1 MLKTLNP
8 FNSLFG
14 RIFLGFWGTVI
25 FIVGIVLL
33 VNQQLATWDKVRPAD
48 KYQLKS
54 LYKVSDMLTEAPH
67 YTIEK
72 LAKKLENKFKNT
84 MIVLKDADTG
94 KMVYPPKIHPRL
106 NKGIISN
113 LALKAEPLQVRSEH
127 ITVIGPKLF
136 DRGDKSYQLMLISK
150 NRHSDHF
157 WAQLWKMPI
166 WLKLIL
172 LALVTLVPCWLIARN
187 ISKPVT
193 KLRYSSQTLASG
205 DLQHRVE
212 GFDKRQD
219 EIGHLANDFNNMAD
233 KLSSLIS
240 LYKRLL
246 ADVSHELRTPLT
258 RLELS
263 LAMALKEPENNQRQ
277 LARAERELHKLDDI
291 IGNVLRLAKL
301 ENHEVSIE
309 QKEVDLTDLLSQIIR
324 SCQLEA
330 RAKHIDIHSEISDDL
345 TLIGDEILLSFAF
358 DNVIRNAIKYSPEKS
373 CVSISSTQDN
383 AYIRVIIQDQGT
395 GVDEHELEQLFVPFF
410 RGKQAMQ
417 ESNGAGLG
425 LAIASK
431 AIMRHG
437 GTIYAENI
445 TSQDAGSAGELLGL
459 SVTIKLPIHVTA

>member
-1 MLKTLNP
+1 LSILKTLNP
-8 FNSLFG
+8 FNTLFG

-33 VNQQLATWDKVRPAD
+33 VNQQLANWDKVRPAD

-54 LYKVSDMLTEAPH
+54 LHKVSDMLSENPR
-67 YTIEK
+67 YNIK
-72 LAKKLENKFKNT
+72 GLAKKIEHKFKNT

-94 KMVYPPKIHPRL
+94 KLVYPPKIHPRL

-113 LALKAEPLQVRSEH
+113 LALKAEPLQVRDEH

-150 NRHSDHF
+150 NRHADHF
-157 WAQLWKMPI
+157 WIQLWKMPI

-193 KLRYSSQTLASG
+193 KLRHSSQTLASG
-205 DLQHRVE
+205 DLQHRVD
-212 GFDKRQD
+212 GFEKRQD
-219 EIGHLANDFNNMAD
+219 EIGYLASDFNNMAD
-233 KLSSLIS
+233 KLSALIS

-258 RLELS
+258 RLELT

-277 LARAERELHKLDDI
+277 LERAERELHKLDDI

-309 QKEVDLTDLLSQIIR
+309 QNDVDLTDLLSQIIR
-324 SCQLEA
+324 SCRLEA
-330 RAKHIDIHSEISDDL
+330 REKHITIDSDIEDNLS
-345 TLIGDEILLSFAF
+345 LIGDEMLLSFAF
-358 DNVIRNAIKYSPEKS
+358 DNVIRNAIKYSPVDS
-373 CVSISSTQDN
+373 SINVSSAPGSG
-383 AYIRVIIQDQGT
+383 VINITIQDQGC

-437 GTIYAENI
+437 GTIYAENA
-445 TSQDAGSAGELLGL
+445 QPHGL
-459 SVTIKLPIHVTA
+459 KVTIGLPVSSLG